1 MVNFIDHAISLTPY
15 RKANCIAKR
24 TLVSFVD
31 AGQAIYQT
39 KNSKQL
45 ILEAPG
51 LTSET
56 GDEYPAL
63 SALLT
68 ELAHQGWLS

>member
-1 MVNFIDHAISLTPY
+1 MY
-15 RKANCIAKR
+15 RKVNSRK
-24 TLVSFVD
+24 
-31 AGQAIYQT
+31 AIYQT

-56 GDEYPAL
+56 GD
-63 SALLT
+63 LT
-68 ELAHQGWLS
+68 RVGFHKSDEFSYFFVVRIIIV